1 MASHAFTVRRFP
13 AFGVDIVEADS
24 DRTFVRHMHDQFGI
38 GLLVHGAQR
47 SASGRSQ
54 VEAVAGDLISVNPA
68 EVHDGAPVGGAGR
81 RWHMLYFKP
90 GWIADVLDDMAA
102 DAGRPAREFAY
113 PVLRS
118 RLAAALFRALYQS
131 VAGAGECADC
141 LAIDET
147 LPLLIAHLLDHT
159 PASPVPDNAASR
171 AKAMIDDAPLA
182 SVSLATLATE
192 AGLSRFQLV
201 RAFARLTGLTP
212 HAYLVQQRIQ
222 RARRLIAAGIPLAEA
237 SFASGFADQSHMT
250 RCFVSSFG
258 YSPGKYAR
266 QCR

>member
-13 AFGVDIVEADS
+13 ALGVELVEADS

-38 GLLVHGAQR
+38 GLLAHGAQR
-47 SASGRSQ
+47 SASGRGQ

-68 EVHDGAPVGGAGR
+68 EVHDGASIGRAAR

-90 GWIADVLDDMAA
+90 QCIADVLDDMAA
-102 DAGRPAREFAY
+102 DAGRPACEFAY

-118 RLAAALFRALYQS
+118 QRAAVLFRTLYQTM
-131 VAGAGECADC
+131 AQAGEYADR

-147 LPLLIAHLLDHT
+147 LPLLIAHLLDQT
-159 PASPVPDNAASR
+159 PASSVPDSAAGR

-182 SVSLATLATE
+182 SVSLASLAAQ

-222 RARRLIAAGIPLAEA
+222 RARRLIAAGMPLADA

-258 YSPGKYAR
+258 YSPGLYAR